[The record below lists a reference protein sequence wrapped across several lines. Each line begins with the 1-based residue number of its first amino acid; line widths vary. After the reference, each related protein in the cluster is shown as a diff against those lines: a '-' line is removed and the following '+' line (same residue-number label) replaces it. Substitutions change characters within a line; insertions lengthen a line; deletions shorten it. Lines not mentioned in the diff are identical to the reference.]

1 MRLTALPPVT
11 QSAPRSLAESA
22 LLPETLQV
30 RHRSMVTLLA
40 GAGLGAAAAFI
51 PTALGRAE
59 VNKGLAGDGTV
70 YVVAGSV
77 TVAGLVGF
85 LNGRRAEYSAANAR
99 HNDSLRSQYEERAQA
114 ANRANELAR
123 RQPPIRLVREGG
135 PNR

>member
-1 MRLTALPPVT
+1 
-11 QSAPRSLAESA
+11 
-22 LLPETLQV
+22 
-30 RHRSMVTLLA
+30 MVTLLA
-40 GAGLGAAAAFI
+40 GAGLGVATALI

-59 VNKGLAGDGTV
+59 VNKGLSGDGTV

-85 LNGRRAEYSAANAR
+85 LNGRRAEYSAANTR
-99 HNDSLRSQYEERAQA
+99 HNDSLRSQYEERVRA

-123 RQPPIRLVREGG
+123 RQPPIRLVREGS